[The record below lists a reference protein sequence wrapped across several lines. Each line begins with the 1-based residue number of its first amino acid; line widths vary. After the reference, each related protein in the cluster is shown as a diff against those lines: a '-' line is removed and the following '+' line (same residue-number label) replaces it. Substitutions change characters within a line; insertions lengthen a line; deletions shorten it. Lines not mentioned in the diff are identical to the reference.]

1 MGAGLR
7 ARSGTLERW
16 TFEPRQRLTTSSE
29 DVGGGGAARPGE
41 HAGCRA
47 GLRGVPQTRVHPQ
60 PRNVTLGGNCL
71 RRCSEL
77 AH

>member
-29 DVGGGGAARPGE
+29 DVGGGGRGPAR
-41 HAGCRA
+41 
-47 GLRGVPQTRVHPQ
+47 
-60 PRNVTLGGNCL
+60 
-71 RRCSEL
+71 
-77 AH
+77 